1 MATKKKEVTVTNVV
15 LDKADMRVK
24 LKGDDKMF
32 VPQAKTDGAAGL
44 DLVLAND
51 VVLREG
57 EVQKVGTGVH
67 VEIPVGH
74 VGLVFLRSSISDVTM
89 TNGVGVIDSDYRGE
103 IILKLRGVSRY
114 SRYTAG
120 DRVAQL
126 VVMKYLPVNV
136 IVSDQ
141 LSSTERGEGGFGST
155 GKC

>member
-24 LKGDDKMF
+24 LKGDDKTF

-126 VVMKYLPVNV
+126 VVVKYLPVNV
-136 IVSDQ
+136 VVSDQ

-155 GKC
+155 GA

>member
-1 MATKKKEVTVTNVV
+1 MAIKKKEVTVTNVV
-15 LDKADMRVK
+15 LDKTDMRVK

-126 VVMKYLPVNV
+126 VVVKYLPVNV
-136 IVSDQ
+136 VVSDQ

-155 GKC
+155 GA

>member
-1 MATKKKEVTVTNVV
+1 MATKKKEPNAV
-15 LDKADMRVK
+15 LDKTDMRVR
-24 LKGDDKMF
+24 LKGGEDKF

-44 DLVLAND
+44 DLVLSDD

-57 EVQKVGTGVH
+57 EVQKVGTGVY

-136 IVSDQ
+136 IVSDK
-141 LSSTERGEGGFGST
+141 LSSTERGDGGFGST
-155 GKC
+155 GA

>member
-155 GKC
+155 GA

>member
-15 LDKADMRVK
+15 LDKTDMRVK

-136 IVSDQ
+136 IVSDK
-141 LSSTERGEGGFGST
+141 LSSTERGDGGFGST
-155 GKC
+155 GA

>member
-1 MATKKKEVTVTNVV
+1 MATKKKEVTVANVV
-15 LDKADMRVK
+15 LDKTDMRVK

-32 VPQAKTDGAAGL
+32 VPQAKTYGAAGL

-67 VEIPVGH
+67 VEIPVGY

-126 VVMKYLPVNV
+126 VVIKYLPVNV
-136 IVSDQ
+136 VVSDQ

-155 GKC
+155 GA

>member
-1 MATKKKEVTVTNVV
+1 M
-15 LDKADMRVK
+15 K

-126 VVMKYLPVNV
+126 VVIKYLPVNV
-136 IVSDQ
+136 VVSDQ

-155 GKC
+155 GA

>member
-15 LDKADMRVK
+15 LEKADMRVK

-136 IVSDQ
+136 VVSDQ

-155 GKC
+155 GA

>member
-1 MATKKKEVTVTNVV
+1 MATKKKEVTATNVV

-126 VVMKYLPVNV
+126 VVVKYLPVNV
-136 IVSDQ
+136 VVSDQ

-155 GKC
+155 GA

>member
-24 LKGDDKMF
+24 LKCDDKMF

-126 VVMKYLPVNV
+126 VVVKYLPVNV
-136 IVSDQ
+136 VVSDQ

-155 GKC
+155 GA

>member
-126 VVMKYLPVNV
+126 VVIKYLPVNV
-136 IVSDQ
+136 VVSDQ

-155 GKC
+155 GA

>member
-126 VVMKYLPVNV
+126 VVVKYLPVNV
-136 IVSDQ
+136 VVSDQ

-155 GKC
+155 GA